1 MISIDIRTKYNH
13 LPQISAE
20 IRPTVSQVV
29 RKTAFDL
36 EADVKKEMAKKKS
49 GRTYRRGSFY
59 DIKTRKALEYRT
71 HVASAPGEAPAVD
84 YGQLIN
90 SIQTQHETDLTSTVG
105 TGVSYAT
112 PLEYG
117 SRKMAPRPVWR
128 PVADK
133 LRPMFIEAIT
143 QLLQR
148 LK

>member
-1 MISIDIRTKYNH
+1 MISIDIKTKYNH
-13 LPQISAE
+13 LPQITAQ
-20 IRPTVSQVV
+20 IRPSVSTVV

-36 EADVKKEMAKKKS
+36 EADVKKEMRSPKS
-49 GRTYRRGSFY
+49 GRSYRRGGG
-59 DIKTRKALEYRT
+59 I

-84 YGQLIN
+84 LGQLIN
-90 SIQTQHETDLTSTVG
+90 SIQTQHLTDLTSTVG
-105 TGVSYAT
+105 TNVNYAT

-128 PVADK
+128 PVAER
-133 LRPMFIEAIT
+133 LRPLFIEAIT